1 MRHHILSVLLPL
13 EATDPGTVTDTSW
26 LRAEARGAE
35 ETDHLRRTEEEEA
48 GHLVHSHQASLR
60 GAPPCAEPPS
70 PCPLATKHCFHPCGP
85 DDLGGMRRETPD
97 SRAGGREE
105 GWSHAGKEGGSGV
118 RGPLCSAG
126 QGGNR
131 GPGIV
136 HWRRRGVRVCP
147 HHGSSSGKIPD
158 CYLFSTSPKS
168 RGPNVPICPSTGGAG
183 PQRRTRGQSHSRKA
197 PGRSPQP
204 VLRGSPGPGLPERPP
219 ALRGLRKCGTLPT
232 SLAPSPSCPGRHTV
246 QYKYLR

>member
-1 MRHHILSVLLPL
+1 MSVLLPL
-13 EATDPGTVTDTSW
+13 EATDPGTVTDASW
-26 LRAEARGAE
+26 LRLRAEARGAE

-60 GAPPCAEPPS
+60 GALPCAGPPS

-158 CYLFSTSPKS
+158 CYLLSSSPKS

-183 PQRRTRGQSHSRKA
+183 PQRRTRGQSHRRDGARPLASARSAGQPGPRA
-197 PGRSPQP
+197 PGAPARPAGSAEMRHSPYFPCTLAQLPRETYSP
-204 VLRGSPGPGLPERPP
+204 V
-219 ALRGLRKCGTLPT
+219 
-232 SLAPSPSCPGRHTV
+232 
-246 QYKYLR
+246 